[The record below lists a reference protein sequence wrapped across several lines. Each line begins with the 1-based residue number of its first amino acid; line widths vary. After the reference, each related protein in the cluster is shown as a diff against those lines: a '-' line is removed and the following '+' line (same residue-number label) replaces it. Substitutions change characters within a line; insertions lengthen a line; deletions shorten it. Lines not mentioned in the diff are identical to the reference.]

1 MIVGPP
7 KILRI
12 LAPQR
17 PLARRFAVI
26 DCRRRSACPFRGSII
41 EENLMQITLFK
52 ALKSVKLSDDQA
64 TEVVEAVEEYIAVK
78 INEANKGLEAQL
90 KAQTWLIGSFGLII
104 SIAAVAVAF
113 VKLAH

>member
-1 MIVGPP
+1 
-7 KILRI
+7 
-12 LAPQR
+12 
-17 PLARRFAVI
+17 
-26 DCRRRSACPFRGSII
+26 
-41 EENLMQITLFK
+41 MQITLFK